1 MSVRYVCAFLSHESG
16 SEVDDTPLSLGS
28 HFFEGALSTLEQEQL
43 MDLGHGSSSA
53 RGASVNHPQ
62 PNVDS

>member
-1 MSVRYVCAFLSHESG
+1 VSVRDISAFLAQKG
-16 SEVDDTPLSLGS
+16 GREVDDTPLSFGS

-53 RGASVNHPQ
+53 RGASLNDPQ